1 MELGGLLA
9 ADGQRTA
16 GIGGS
21 LRLRAYAFV
30 RSVDPAIYLLNTA
43 IPFVD
48 DIFSQLRE
56 AADTRV
62 LAEIRDGEITGVTG
76 NELLELVRK
85 ARTFIASKKL
95 RKGDRCGLLA
105 ANSIRWVAVDLA
117 LMAEGLIVVPLY
129 SRQAPAELVAMMKD
143 CTPSLVCCGDAA
155 LRDGISENWK
165 EAPRQYLFDEI
176 FAGVDGVQLE
186 RPQVAKDDPVK
197 IIYTSGTS
205 GEAKGVVLTAANVGF
220 MLDRTAERLSEL
232 MSMSMSGVDSGQDR
246 IFHYLPF
253 TFAASWIAL
262 LTFLKRRSLVTINMD
277 LAKIAND
284 MRVVAPDY
292 FLNVPQLL
300 ERMRRA
306 VDEQL
311 WQTGGVAQAIYSRA
325 KAAWVRQQEKQPKA
339 GDALWLGLANRL
351 VFPAIRKKM
360 IGKNLKALICGS
372 APLSA
377 ETQLYFMMLGI
388 RVLQVYGLTE
398 TTAICTMDDPNQVEV
413 GRVGPAIAGME
424 MRLGENDEIVV
435 RGPNIFLKYWNRP
448 EQTAEALRDG
458 WFHTGDQGEVN
469 AAGNWRI
476 AGRIKNLIVLGSGH
490 KISPEPI
497 ENAIAKLLPDAQQV
511 VIVGNGWGYLSVLV
525 TGSVAPENVQAA
537 LDAVN
542 TELPHYKQVRAFRVI
557 PDPFSIENGLL
568 TVNGKL
574 KRDAIAGRMKEKIED
589 MYRVRQAV

>member
-1 MELGGLLA
+1 LK
-9 ADGQRTA
+9 T
-16 GIGGS
+16 
-21 LRLRAYAFV
+21 F
-30 RSVDPAIYLLNTA
+30 
-43 IPFVD
+43 IPFVEE
-48 DIFSQLRE
+48 IFSQLRE
-56 AADTRV
+56 AADTRI
-62 LAEIRDGEITGVTG
+62 LAEIREGEIRGVTG
-76 NELLELVRK
+76 NELLELIRK
-85 ARTFIASKKL
+85 ARTFIASKGLK
-95 RKGDRCGLLA
+95 KGDRCGLLA
-105 ANSIRWVAVDLA
+105 ANSIRWVAMDLA

-143 CTPSLVCCGDAA
+143 CAPSLVCCGDAA
-155 LRDGISENWK
+155 LRDGIRQSWG
-165 EAPRQYLFDEI
+165 EAPPQSLFDEI
-176 FAGVDGVQLE
+176 FAGVDGLPLE
-186 RPQVAKDDPVK
+186 PPRMGTEDPVT

-205 GEAKGVVLTAANVGF
+205 GEAKGVVLTVANVGF
-220 MLDRTAERLSEL
+220 MLDRTAERLKQL
-232 MSMSMSGVDSGQDR
+232 MSGSTGQDR

-311 WQTGGVAQAIYSRA
+311 WQTGGIAQAIYSRA
-325 KAAWVRQQEKQPKA
+325 KAAWARKQDGLPRT
-339 GDALWLGLANRL
+339 GDAIWLGLAERL

-360 IGKNLKALICGS
+360 IGRNLKALICGS
-372 APLSA
+372 APLGG

-398 TTAICTMDDPNQVEV
+398 TTAICTMDDPNRVEV
-413 GRVGPAIAGME
+413 GRVGPAIPGME
-424 MRLGENDEIVV
+424 MKLAEHDEILV
-435 RGPNIFLKYWNRP
+435 RGPNIFPGYWNRP
-448 EQTAEALRDG
+448 EQTAEALRGG

-490 KISPEPI
+490 KVSPEPI
-497 ENAIAKLLPDAQQV
+497 EEAIAKSLPSAQQV
-511 VIVGNGWGYLSVLV
+511 VVVGNGRGFLTAII
-525 TGSVAPENVQAA
+525 TGSVTVEHVQAV
-537 LDAVN
+537 LDVVN
-542 TELPHYKQVRAFRVI
+542 PELPHYKQVRAFYVCA
-557 PDPFSIENGLL
+557 DAFSIESGML

-574 KRDAIAGRMKEKIED
+574 KRDVIAARMKSEIEQ
-589 MYRVRQAV
+589 MYRVKQAV

>member
-1 MELGGLLA
+1 M
-9 ADGQRTA
+9 
-16 GIGGS
+16 
-21 LRLRAYAFV
+21 
-30 RSVDPAIYLLNTA
+30 NTS
-43 IPFVD
+43 IPFVG
-48 DIFSQLRE
+48 DIFSQLHA
-56 AADTRV
+56 AADTRI
-62 LAEIRDGEITGVTG
+62 LAEIRGGEITGVTG
-76 NELLELVRK
+76 NDLLELIRK
-85 ARTFIASKKL
+85 ARTFVASKGLK
-95 RKGDRCGLLA
+95 KGDRCGLLA
-105 ANSIRWVAVDLA
+105 ANSIRWIAMDLA

-143 CTPSLVCCGDAA
+143 STPSMVCCGDAA
-155 LRDGISENWK
+155 LRDGIVQSWPD
-165 EAPRQYLFDEI
+165 APPQFLFDQI
-176 FAGVDGVQLE
+176 FAGVEGMQLD
-186 RPQVAKDDPVK
+186 RPQVGKDDPVT

-232 MSMSMSGVDSGQDR
+232 MSGSSSGAGRQDC

-262 LTFLKRRSLVTINMD
+262 LTFLKRLSLVTINMD
-277 LAKIAND
+277 LAKIASD
-284 MRVVAPDY
+284 MRTVAPDY

-311 WQTGGVAQAIYSRA
+311 WQTGGVPQAIYSRA
-325 KAAWVRQQEKQPKA
+325 KAAWVRRQEKQSRT
-339 GDALWLGLANRL
+339 GDALWLGLANWL

-372 APLSA
+372 APLSS

-398 TTAICTMDDPNQVEV
+398 TTAICTMDDPNRVEV
-413 GRVGPAIAGME
+413 GRVGPAIPGMD
-424 MRLGENDEIVV
+424 MKLGENDEILV
-435 RGPNIFLKYWNRP
+435 RGPNIFREYWNRP

-497 ENAIAKLLPDAQQV
+497 ENAIAKLLPEAQQV
-511 VIVGNGWGYLSVLV
+511 VVLGNGHGYLSVLV
-525 TGSVAPENVQAA
+525 TGNVTAEKVQAA
-537 LDAVN
+537 LDTVN
-542 TELPHYKQVRAFRVI
+542 PELPHYKQVRAFRVI
-557 PDPFSIENGLL
+557 PEPFSIENGLL

-574 KRDAIAGRMKEKIED
+574 KRDVIASRMNNEIEE
-589 MYRVRQAV
+589 MYRVKQAV

>member
-1 MELGGLLA
+1 MSFLE
-9 ADGQRTA
+9 
-16 GIGGS
+16 
-21 LRLRAYAFV
+21 
-30 RSVDPAIYLLNTA
+30 
-43 IPFVD
+43 
-48 DIFSQLRE
+48 DIFE
-56 AADTRV
+56 AIKQAGNTTA
-62 LAEIRDGEITGVTG
+62 LAEIRDGEIVGVTG
-76 NELLELVRK
+76 SELLELVRK
-85 ARTFIASKKL
+85 ARTFIASKGL
-95 RKGDRCGLLA
+95 SKGERCGLLA
-105 ANSIRWVAVDLA
+105 VNSIRWVAMDLA

-143 CTPSLVCCGDAA
+143 CTPTAVCCGDAA
-155 LRDGISENWK
+155 LREGIAQSWA
-165 EAPRQYLFDEI
+165 EAPPQFLFDEI
-176 FAGVDGVQLE
+176 FAGVEGVQLE
-186 RPQVAKDDPVK
+186 RPQVGNDSPVT

-205 GEAKGVVLTAANVGF
+205 GEAKGVVLTAANVSF
-220 MLDRTAERLSEL
+220 MLGRTAERLEQL
-232 MSMSMSGVDSGQDR
+232 MSGSSSGSRSGSGGQDR

-277 LAKIAND
+277 LTKIAND
-284 MRVVAPDY
+284 MRAVAPDY

-325 KAAWVRQQEKQPKA
+325 KGAWARRQDGRAKA
-339 GDALWLGLANRL
+339 GDVIWLALANAL

-398 TTAICTMDDPNQVEV
+398 TTAICTMDDPNRVEV
-413 GRVGPAIAGME
+413 GRVGPAIPGME
-424 MRLGENDEIVV
+424 MKLGEHDEILV
-435 RGPNIFLKYWNRP
+435 RGPNVFSGYWKRP
-448 EQTAEALRDG
+448 EQTAEALREG

-497 ENAIAKLLPDAQQV
+497 ETAISKSLPEAQQV
-511 VIVGNGWGYLSVLV
+511 VVVGNGRGYLSAIV
-525 TGSVAPENVQAA
+525 TGNVTAEKAQSA
-537 LDAVN
+537 LDTVN
-542 TELPHYKQVRAFRVI
+542 PGLPHYKQVRAFYVRGEA
-557 PDPFSIENGLL
+557 FSIESGML
-568 TVNGKL
+568 TVNGKI
-574 KRDAIAGRMKEKIED
+574 KRDTIAAVMKEEIEG

>member
-1 MELGGLLA
+1 VA
-9 ADGQRTA
+9 TQ
-16 GIGGS
+16 
-21 LRLRAYAFV
+21 
-30 RSVDPAIYLLNTA
+30 
-43 IPFVD
+43 IPFIAE
-48 DIFSQLRE
+48 IFSQLQ
-56 AADTRV
+56 AAGDTRI
-62 LAEIRDGEITGVTG
+62 LAEIRDGQVTGVTG
-76 NELLELVRK
+76 SELLELVRK

-95 RKGDRCGLLA
+95 NSGDRCGLLA

-129 SRQAPAELVAMMKD
+129 SRQASAELIAMMKD
-143 CTPSLVCCGDAA
+143 CTPSMVCCGDAN
-155 LRDGISENWK
+155 LRDSIAKDWPG
-165 EAPRQYLFDEI
+165 APPQVLFEDV
-176 FAGVDGVQLE
+176 FAGVEGIQLE
-186 RPQVAKDDPVK
+186 RPQVGNDSPVT

-205 GEAKGVVLTAANVGF
+205 GDAKGVVLTAANVGF
-220 MLDRTAERLSEL
+220 MLERTSERLSEL
-232 MSMSMSGVDSGQDR
+232 MAGSSGQER

-262 LTFLKRRSLVTINMD
+262 LTFLTRRSLVTINTD
-277 LAKIAND
+277 LTKIASD
-284 MRVVAPDY
+284 MRTVAPDY

-325 KAAWVRQQEKQPKA
+325 KGAWARKQEGQSQGA
-339 GDALWLGLANRL
+339 DAIWLWLANRL
-351 VFPAIRKKM
+351 VFPAIRRKM

-398 TTAICTMDDPNQVEV
+398 TTAICTMDDPNRVEV

-435 RGPNIFLKYWNRP
+435 RGPNIFRGYWNRP
-448 EQTAEALRDG
+448 QQSAEALRDG
-458 WFHTGDQGEVN
+458 WFHTGDQGEMD

-490 KISPEPI
+490 KLSPEPI
-497 ENAIAKLLPDAQQV
+497 EIAIARNLPDAQQIV
-511 VIVGNGWGYLSVLV
+511 VVGNGRGYLTAII
-525 TGSVAPENVQAA
+525 TGKVEIAAAQAA

-542 TELPHYKQVRAFRVI
+542 SDLPHYKQVRAFVMREE
-557 PDPFSIENGLL
+557 PFTIESGTL

-574 KRDAIAGRMKEKIED
+574 KRDVIAGQMKNEIEE
-589 MYRVRQAV
+589 MYGVKQAV

>member
-1 MELGGLLA
+1 VG
-9 ADGQRTA
+9 
-16 GIGGS
+16 
-21 LRLRAYAFV
+21 AF
-30 RSVDPAIYLLNTA
+30 
-43 IPFVD
+43 IPFVEE
-48 DIFSQLRE
+48 ILSQLQV
-56 AADTRV
+56 AADTRI
-62 LAEIRDGEITGVTG
+62 LAEIHDGVVTCVTG
-76 NELLELVRK
+76 GELLELVRK
-85 ARTFIASKKL
+85 ARTFVASKGLK
-95 RKGDRCGLLA
+95 KGERCGLLA
-105 ANSIRWVAVDLA
+105 ANSIRWVAIDLA

-155 LRDGISENWK
+155 LRDAIAQSWAG
-165 EAPRQYLFDEI
+165 APVQYLFDEI
-176 FAGVDGVQLE
+176 VAGVDGVKLE
-186 RPQVAKDDPVK
+186 RPQLEKDDPVT

-220 MLDRTAERLSEL
+220 MLDRTAERLEQL
-232 MSMSMSGVDSGQDR
+232 MSGSSSGAAGQDR

-277 LAKIAND
+277 LGKIASD
-284 MRVVAPDY
+284 MRTVAPDY

-311 WQTGGVAQAIYSRA
+311 WQTGGVAQAIYARA
-325 KAAWVRQQEKQPKA
+325 KGAWARRQDGRPKA
-339 GDALWLGLANRL
+339 SDALWLGLANWQ

-360 IGKNLKALICGS
+360 IGKNVKALICGS

-377 ETQLYFMMLGI
+377 ETQLYFMMLEI

-398 TTAICTMDDPNQVEV
+398 TTAICTMDDPNRVEV
-413 GRVGPAIAGME
+413 GRVGPAIPGME
-424 MRLGENDEIVV
+424 MKLGENDEIVV
-435 RGPNIFLKYWNRP
+435 RGPNVFSGYWNRP
-448 EQTAEALRDG
+448 EQTEEALRGG
-458 WFHTGDQGEVN
+458 WFHTGDQGEVS

-476 AGRIKNLIVLGSGH
+476 AGRIKNLIILGSGH

-497 ENAIAKLLPDAQQV
+497 ESAITKNLPEAQQV
-511 VIVGNGWGYLSVLV
+511 VVVGNGRGYLSAIV
-525 TGSVAPENVQAA
+525 TGSVIPEHVQSA

-542 TELPHYKQVRAFRVI
+542 PELPHYKQVRAFVVRGEA
-557 PDPFSIENGLL
+557 FSIESGML

-574 KRDAIAGRMKEKIED
+574 KRDVIAARMKDEIEE
-589 MYRVRQAV
+589 MYVVKQAV

>member
-1 MELGGLLA
+1 MSFPE
-9 ADGQRTA
+9 
-16 GIGGS
+16 
-21 LRLRAYAFV
+21 
-30 RSVDPAIYLLNTA
+30 
-43 IPFVD
+43 
-48 DIFSQLRE
+48 DIFEALRV
-56 AADTRV
+56 AADTRI
-62 LAEIRDGEITGVTG
+62 LAEIREGHVTGVTG
-76 NELLELVRK
+76 SELLELVRG
-85 ARTFIASKKL
+85 ARTFVASKRLK
-95 RKGDRCGLLA
+95 KGERCGLLA
-105 ANSIRWVAVDLA
+105 ANSIRWVAMDLA

-129 SRQAPAELVAMMKD
+129 SRQAPGELVAMMKD
-143 CTPSLVCCGDAA
+143 CTPAMVFCGDAG
-155 LRDGISENWK
+155 LRDGIAQAWT
-165 EAPRQYLFDEI
+165 EAPVQFLFDEV
-176 FAGVDGVQLE
+176 FAGVDGVELE
-186 RPQVAKDDPVK
+186 QPRVGTNDPVT

-220 MLDRTAERLSEL
+220 MLERTAERLEQL
-232 MSMSMSGVDSGQDR
+232 MAGSSSGSGGQDR

-277 LAKIAND
+277 LTKIAND

-311 WQTGGVAQAIYSRA
+311 WQTGGVAQAVYARA
-325 KAAWVRQQEKQPKA
+325 KGAWARRQDGQSRA
-339 GDALWLGLANRL
+339 GDAVWLGLANAL

-398 TTAICTMDDPNQVEV
+398 TTAICTMDDPNRVEV
-413 GRVGPAIAGME
+413 GRVGPAIPGME
-424 MRLGENDEIVV
+424 MKLGEHDEIVV
-435 RGPNIFLKYWNRP
+435 RGPNVFFEYWNRP

-497 ENAIAKLLPDAQQV
+497 ESAILKTLPEAQQV
-511 VIVGNGWGYLSVLV
+511 VVVGNGRGYLSAIV
-525 TGSVAPENVQAA
+525 TGSVTPEHVQAA

-542 TELPHYKQVRAFRVI
+542 PELPHYKQVRAFVVRAEV
-557 PDPFSIENGLL
+557 FSIENGSL
-568 TVNGKL
+568 TANGKL
-574 KRDAIAGRMKEKIED
+574 KRDVIAARMKDEIEE